1 MPAAARPAPQ
11 AAPPRRTIFPK
22 RPPGTT
28 AYSLYLYHHKHKL
41 ASAPQ
46 GKNLHFSQL
55 AAIANQ
61 RLMATNSS
69 CEQARNATHHS
80 RVAFVHN
87 VENRISNYEKTII
100 NLSFAQRSARSLA
113 D

>member
-69 CEQARNATHHS
+69 CEQARNATRHS
-80 RVAFVHN
+80 RVAFAHN
-87 VENRISNYEKTII
+87 FENTAIENII
-100 NLSFAQRSARSLA
+100 TYFYYWF
-113 D
+113 

>member
-1 MPAAARPAPQ
+1 MKVYGFLLPYLPYTKRLGKMPSAARPAPQ

-69 CEQARNATHHS
+69 CEQARNATRHS
-80 RVAFVHN
+80 RVAF
-87 VENRISNYEKTII
+87 
-100 NLSFAQRSARSLA
+100 SFNAGASLRN
-113 D
+113 